1 MLQAAPAAARLAA
14 VGGGKSPAG
23 AAADFAGKN
32 AAVIKNQGRGTIK
45 IINYQYFYGF
55 FLYIGT
61 QFKHVLRRKS
71 MLPQNLQLKDRYQ
84 LYIDGKW
91 VPASDGA
98 VITTYCPATGD
109 KLSECAD
116 AGREDV
122 DAAVKAA
129 ERAFESWSRTT
140 PKQRAAILNQ
150 IADIIDAHK
159 DELALIESCDN
170 GKPLRETS
178 AIDIPYA
185 SAHFRYFAGVIL
197 AEEGQASV
205 LDGSF
210 LSIILR
216 EPIGV
221 VGQIVP
227 WNFPFLMAAWKLAPV
242 LAAGD
247 CTVFKPS
254 STTPLSVLRLAE
266 LTEGVIPPGVF
277 NVITGRGS
285 KSGNFMLEHPG
296 FAKLA
301 FTGSTEVGRDV
312 AIAAARRLIPST
324 LELGGKSANI
334 FFDDMRMEQALDGAQ
349 LGILFNQGQVC
360 CAGSR
365 ILVQEGIYDEFMSE
379 LIRRF
384 NQVKVGLPWAEGTMM
399 GSQINE
405 GQLNKILGYVQKGV
419 DEGAEVLCGGV
430 RLTEGDLAHGAFMGP
445 TLLGKVRNDMCVA
458 QEEIFGPVA
467 SVIKFKTE
475 EEAIAIANDSIYG
488 LGGGVWTADIIRA
501 LRVAMGVRTG
511 RMWVNTYNQIP
522 EGSPF
527 GGYKESGIGRE
538 THKMILEHYTQ
549 CKNIVVNLSEAP
561 SGFY

>member
-1 MLQAAPAAARLAA
+1 MLP
-14 VGGGKSPAG
+14 
-23 AAADFAGKN
+23 
-32 AAVIKNQGRGTIK
+32 
-45 IINYQYFYGF
+45 
-55 FLYIGT
+55 
-61 QFKHVLRRKS
+61 S
-71 MLPQNLQLKDRYQ
+71 MLKLKEKYG

-91 VPASDGA
+91 KDASDNA
-98 VITTYCPATGD
+98 VIKTYCPATGD
-109 KLSECAD
+109 FLAECAD
-116 AGREDV
+116 ASKEDV
-122 DAAVKAA
+122 DTAVKAA
-129 ERAFESWSRTT
+129 QKAFISWSKTT
-140 PKQRAAILNQ
+140 PKERAAILNKV
-150 IADIIDAHK
+150 ADIIDANK
-159 DELALIESCDN
+159 EELALIESADN
-170 GKPLRETS
+170 GKPLRETRI
-178 AIDIPYA
+178 IDIPYA

-197 AEEGQASV
+197 AEEGSAQV
-205 LDGSF
+205 LDNAF

-247 CTVFKPS
+247 CTVIKPS

-266 LTEGVIPPGVF
+266 LTSDVIPPGVF
-277 NVITGRGS
+277 NVLTGKGS
-285 KSGNFMLEHPG
+285 KAGNYMLEHDG

-301 FTGSTEVGRDV
+301 FTGSTEIGRDV
-312 AIAAARRLIPST
+312 ALAAAKRLIPST

-334 FFDDMRMEQALDGAQ
+334 IFDDCRFDQALDGAQ

-365 ILVQEGIYDEFMSE
+365 IFVQEGIYDKFVSE
-379 LIRRF
+379 LVKHF
-384 NQVKVGLPWAEGTMM
+384 NSIKVGLPWDDGVQM

-405 GQLNKILGYVQKGV
+405 NQLEKILSYVEIGKN
-419 DEGAEVLCGGV
+419 EGATVLCGGE
-430 RLTEGDLAHGAFMGP
+430 RLTDDKLKNGAFMRP
-445 TLLGKVRNDMCVA
+445 TLLANVNNSCRVA

-467 SVIKFKTE
+467 VVIKFKTE
-475 EEAIAIANDSIYG
+475 DEVIAMANDSVYG
-488 LGGGVWTADIIRA
+488 LGGAVWTTDINRA
-501 LRVAMGVRTG
+501 LRVARSIQTG

-527 GGYKESGIGRE
+527 GGYKQSGIGRE

-549 CKNIVVNLSEAP
+549 CKNILINLSEDP